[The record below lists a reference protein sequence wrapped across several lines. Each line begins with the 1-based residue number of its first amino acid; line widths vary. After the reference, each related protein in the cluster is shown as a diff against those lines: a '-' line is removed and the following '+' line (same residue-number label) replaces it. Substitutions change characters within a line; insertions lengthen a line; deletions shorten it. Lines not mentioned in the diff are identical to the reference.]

1 MSKWCHPNI
10 SHHKVP
16 WVVGQKTH
24 VLLTDAQDPLQFA
37 YRRNRT
43 MDNIITLARNPVLT
57 HIEKGNTT
65 FNTIISLMI
74 WSPNSMT
81 LGLEWFRLPHKQDPS
96 SNRTSYSLI
105 TNAGTLQG
113 CVLSPLLY
121 SLFTDNSAA
130 KLQHFQATIMG
141 LITHNDKTEEVKAL
155 NNWCQENKLYLNI
168 STTKE
173 MLVE

>member
-1 MSKWCHPNI
+1 MR
-10 SHHKVP
+10 
-16 WVVGQKTH
+16 VG
-24 VLLTDAQDPLQFA
+24 
-37 YRRNRT
+37 
-43 MDNIITLARNPVLT
+43 
-57 HIEKGNTT
+57 
-65 FNTIISLMI
+65 
-74 WSPNSMT
+74 
-81 LGLEWFRLPHKQDPS
+81 
-96 SNRTSYSLI
+96 NRTSSSLI

-121 SLFTDNSAA
+121 SLFTHNSAA

-141 LITHNDKTEEVKAL
+141 LITRNDKKEEVKAL

>member
-1 MSKWCHPNI
+1 M
-10 SHHKVP
+10 
-16 WVVGQKTH
+16 
-24 VLLTDAQDPLQFA
+24 QDPLQFA

-43 MDNIITLARNPVLT
+43 MDDTITLARNTVPT
-57 HIEKGNTT
+57 YIEKGNTT
-65 FNTIISLMI
+65 FNSIISLMI
-74 WSPNSMT
+74 WSPNSVT
-81 LGLEWFRLPHKQDPS
+81 LGLECFRLPHKQDPS
-96 SNRTSYSLI
+96 SESSSSLI

-121 SLFTDNSAA
+121 SLFTHNSAP
-130 KLQHFQATIMG
+130 KLQHFQATIV
-141 LITHNDKTEEVKAL
+141 EEVKAL